1 LYVTR
6 IVLGK
11 AYDVTEFSQD
21 HPGGPDLLLMH
32 AGKDITEVMKDGG
45 HKHSEAAYNLLNK
58 YYIGYVNRNAEK
70 ECECNSDLVSKRS
83 FSEFLDLS
91 KPLWQQMWNCTFR
104 KEYYLKQVHIARHTK
119 DGSPA
124 TIFGNILEPL
134 TKTPW
139 YIIPTI
145 WLPVVSFTLYACTYK
160 YSIVNSFI
168 LFFFGVF
175 HWTIL
180 EYFIH
185 RFLFHIEGCWQ
196 LYILY
201 I

>member
-58 YYIGYVNRNAEK
+58 YYIGLIYLHFFKIFFKKVLTGYVNRNAEK

-119 DGSPA
+119 DGSPFYYS
-124 TIFGNILEPL
+124 TSILIIF
-134 TKTPW
+134 
-139 YIIPTI
+139 
-145 WLPVVSFTLYACTYK
+145 LYMHMM
-160 YSIVNSFI
+160 I
-168 LFFFGVF
+168 
-175 HWTIL
+175 
-180 EYFIH
+180 
-185 RFLFHIEGCWQ
+185 
-196 LYILY
+196 
-201 I
+201 